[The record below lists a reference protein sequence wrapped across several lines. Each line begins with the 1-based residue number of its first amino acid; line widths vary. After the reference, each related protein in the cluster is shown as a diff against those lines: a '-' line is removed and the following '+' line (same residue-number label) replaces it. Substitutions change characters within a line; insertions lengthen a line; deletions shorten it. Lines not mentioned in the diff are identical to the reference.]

1 MKKIIFMA
9 LLFVNMNIYAADK
22 TDTIKVDNTK
32 IETLIRDNT
41 TNSKGKPVTKYY
53 FIYNKELVP
62 TNKTTVERFDL
73 CNRHKVKC
81 NLRLIRKNGIA
92 KRIIL

>member
-1 MKKIIFMA
+1 MIFIA
-9 LLFVNMNIYAADK
+9 LLFVNMNIYATDK

-41 TNSKGKPVTKYY
+41 TNSKGKPVPKYY

-62 TNKTTVERFDL
+62 TNKTVVERFDL

-81 NLRLIRKNGIA
+81 ILRLIRKNGIA